1 LISNN
6 ILRKGKV
13 REVDLL
19 KSRFFQIVVLTLI
32 LLGCFGLLHTLFINP
47 VHLIK
52 QFVFI
57 FILLGAFYLLYM
69 FYMRKRLGGKDYISY
84 MKAAKRSIRRYNE
97 RNHKQ
102 RSHLRTVSSS
112 KQLSAKKSL
121 RSLQKRDKQPHLT
134 VIEGKKGKKKN
145 RAFF

>member
-1 LISNN
+1 
-6 ILRKGKV
+6 
-13 REVDLL
+13 VDLL
-19 KSRFFQIVVLTLI
+19 KSRFIQIVVLTLI

-69 FYMRKRLGGKDYISY
+69 FYMRKRLGGKEYISY

-102 RSHLRTVSSS
+102 RSS

-121 RSLQKRDKQPHLT
+121 RTLQKRDKQPHLT

>member
-1 LISNN
+1 M
-6 ILRKGKV
+6 
-13 REVDLL
+13 
-19 KSRFFQIVVLTLI
+19 KSRFIRSVVLSLI
-32 LLGCFGLLHTLFINP
+32 LLGCFGLLYTLFINP

-57 FILLGAFYLLYM
+57 LIFLSVFYLLYM
-69 FYMRKRLGGKDYISY
+69 FYMRKRLGGKEHISY
-84 MKAAKRSIRRYNE
+84 IKAAKRSIRRYNE

-102 RSHLRTVSSS
+102 RSHLRSISSS
-112 KQLSAKKSL
+112 KQLAAKKHL
-121 RSLQKRDKQPHLT
+121 RSLQKRDNQPQLT